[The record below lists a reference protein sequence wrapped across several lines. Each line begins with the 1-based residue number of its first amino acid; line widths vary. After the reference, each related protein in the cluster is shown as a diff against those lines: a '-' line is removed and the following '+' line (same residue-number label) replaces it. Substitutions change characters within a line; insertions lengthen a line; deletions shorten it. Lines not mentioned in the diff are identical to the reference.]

1 MSRFLERLASGPPIV
16 ADGGMG
22 AVLASA
28 VPRIR
33 CPEEANLRAPE
44 SVVDVHLGYIRAG
57 ADLIETNT
65 FGANRPK
72 LAEHFLDEDFER
84 INSEGVRLAR
94 EARDVSGRDVF
105 IAGAIGPDSSRAY
118 AEQATVLEGRG
129 ADLFMLETFF
139 DLDDLE
145 AAVAAVRSVSSLPI
159 VTLMS
164 FDSEGE
170 TIAGVSAHTAGERLR
185 ALGVAAFGANHGAG
199 PNAALRALG
208 DMAGDGVLAALP
220 NVGLA
225 SMSGQ
230 RIVFPHATPA
240 YFGEFAAQAR
250 ALGAGIIGGCCGTTP
265 AQIAA
270 IRAAVDE
277 NQTPAGPLLVRER
290 SQATRPA
297 PSSERTQLQRM
308 FDDGTFV
315 VSVQLDPPLG
325 ANPEALIE
333 TARAV
338 RDTNKAQFVDVNDN
352 PRARARMSGIMASV
366 AIERFT
372 GVETIPHLTPRDM
385 TLTGLESILL
395 GAHAEG
401 VRNIL
406 AVTGDPPESGDY
418 PGKHTVYDVDAIGLV
433 ELLSKLNRGEDWHGR
448 AIDAPTSFFPG
459 VAVNP
464 TADDLGLEVERF
476 HRKVAA
482 GARFAMTQVL
492 FDLESLEAFRERIG
506 GWPIP
511 VLVGVWPVRTVE
523 TLVRVHNET
532 PGMVVPEHV
541 QQRYTRAGANPR
553 EVGGELGPRADRGR
567 ACARGRRVRHGTVPR
582 ADERRRLSPRASARR
597 ARAGGHRRR
606 ARRVEHATHD
616 RGRHAVAAGR
626 AEACREDRGFD
637 RAARIDRGRA
647 GVSMLDVACD
657 RRDEARDGAVPVRV
671 LRQRLRRLPDTA
683 RRALQRPV
691 LRIADDR
698 DRDAGLR
705 IDERQCERGREARY
719 T

>member
-1 MSRFLERLASGPPIV
+1 MSRFLERLASGTPIV

-28 VPRIR
+28 VPRLR

-72 LAEHFLDEDFER
+72 LAEHFLEDEWEA
-84 INSEGVRLAR
+84 IVSAGVRLAR
-94 EARDVSGRDVF
+94 EAREVSGREVF
-105 IAGAIGPDSSRAY
+105 IAGSIGPDPEHGY
-118 AEQATVLEGRG
+118 ADTARVLEGRG
-129 ADLFMLETFF
+129 ADLFMVETFYE
-139 DLDDLE
+139 LDDLE
-145 AAVAAVRSVSSLPI
+145 SAVTAIRSVSSLPI
-159 VTLMS
+159 VALMT
-164 FDSEGE
+164 FDADGE
-170 TIAGVSAHTAGERLR
+170 TIAGVSAHAAGERLR

-199 PNAALRALG
+199 PAAALRALG
-208 DMAGDGVLAALP
+208 EMSGEGCVLAVLP

-230 RIVFPHATPA
+230 RIVFPHATPE

-270 IRAAVDE
+270 IRAAVDD
-277 NQTPAGPLLVRER
+277 NLAPAGSLLVRER
-290 SQATRPA
+290 SQATRA
-297 PSSERTQLQRM
+297 TATGERTELGRLL
-308 FDDGTFV
+308 DDGTFV

-338 RDTNKAQFVDVNDN
+338 RETNKAQFVDVNDN

-418 PGKHTVYDVDAIGLV
+418 PGRGGVYEVDSIGLV
-433 ELLSKLNRGEDWHGR
+433 ELLAGLNRGEDHHGR
-448 AIDAPTSFFPG
+448 AIDAPTSFYPG

-464 TADDLGLEVERF
+464 TADDLGLEAERF

-482 GARFAMTQVL
+482 GARFAMTQIL
-492 FDLESLEAFRERIG
+492 FDLDPLEAFRERIG
-506 GWPIP
+506 AWPIP
-511 VLVGVWPVRTVE
+511 ILVGVWPIRTIE
-523 TLVRVHNET
+523 TLVRVHNEA
-532 PGMVVPEHV
+532 PGIVVPEHV
-541 QQRYTRAGANPR
+541 QERYRQAGANAR
-553 EVGGELGPRADRGR
+553 EVGGELGHELIAR
-567 ACARGRRVRHGTVPR
+567 ARGLAQGVYVMAPFRTPMNVVDFLPEL
-582 ADERRRLSPRASARR
+582 DQP
-597 ARAGGHRRR
+597 
-606 ARRVEHATHD
+606 
-616 RGRHAVAAGR
+616 AAQ
-626 AEACREDRGFD
+626 E
-637 RAARIDRGRA
+637 
-647 GVSMLDVACD
+647 
-657 RRDEARDGAVPVRV
+657 PV
-671 LRQRLRRLPDTA
+671 DTA
-683 RRALQRPV
+683 AVVAESSTRRTTE
-691 LRIADDR
+691 
-698 DRDAGLR
+698 AG
-705 IDERQCERGREARY
+705 
-719 T
+719 TP

>member
-1 MSRFLERLASGPPIV
+1 MSRFLERLADGPPIV

-22 AVLASA
+22 ALLASA
-28 VPRIR
+28 VPRLR

-44 SVVDVHLGYIRAG
+44 SVLDVHLGYIRAG
-57 ADLIETNT
+57 AELIETNT
-65 FGANRPK
+65 FGANRSK
-72 LAEHFLDEDFER
+72 LAQHFLEDEFDS
-84 INSEGVRLAR
+84 INSAGARLAR
-94 EARDVSGRDVF
+94 EAREVSGRDVF
-105 IAGAIGPDSSRAY
+105 IAGSIGPDPGRNY
-118 AEQATVLEGRG
+118 AEQASLLEGRG
-129 ADLFMLETFF
+129 ADLFMVETFL

-145 AAVAAVRSVSSLPI
+145 AAVAAIRSVSSLPI
-159 VTLMS
+159 VGLMS
-164 FDSEGE
+164 FDAEGE
-170 TIAGVSAHTAGERLR
+170 TLAGVSARVAGERLR
-185 ALGVAAFGANHGAG
+185 ALGLAAFGANHGAG
-199 PNAALRALG
+199 PSAALRALG
-208 DMAGDGVLAALP
+208 DMAGEGGVLAALP

-270 IRAAVDE
+270 IRAAVDD
-277 NQTPAGPLLVRER
+277 NLAPAAPLLVRDR
-290 SQATRPA
+290 AQATRP
-297 PSSERTQLQRM
+297 STTSGRTELGRLLEE
-308 FDDGTFV
+308 GTFV

-385 TLTGLESILL
+385 TVTGLESILL

-406 AVTGDPPESGDY
+406 AVTGDPPEAGDY
-418 PGKHTVYDVDAIGLV
+418 PGRGGVYEVDAIGLV
-433 ELLSKLNRGEDWHGR
+433 ELLAGLNRGEDHHGR

-482 GARFAMTQVL
+482 GARYAMTQFL
-492 FDLESLEAFRERIG
+492 FDLEPLSAFRDRIG

-511 VLVGVWPVRTVE
+511 VLVGVWPIRTME
-523 TLVRVHNET
+523 LLVRVHNEV
-532 PGMVVPEHV
+532 PGAIVPEHV
-541 QQRYTRAGANPR
+541 QERYRRAGANAR
-553 EVGGELGPRADRGR
+553 EVGGEI
-567 ACARGRRVRHGTVPR
+567 
-582 ADERRRLSPRASARR
+582 
-597 ARAGGHRRR
+597 GH
-606 ARRVEHATHD
+606 ELID
-616 RGRHAVAAGR
+616 
-626 AEACREDRGFD
+626 
-637 RAARIDRGRA
+637 AARELA
-647 GVSMLDVACD
+647 HGVYVIAPFRSPMNVVEFLPELQP
-657 RRDEARDGAVPVRV
+657 EAQDPVDTDAVPAESST
-671 LRQRLRRLPDTA
+671 RRTTE
-683 RRALQRPV
+683 
-691 LRIADDR
+691 
-698 DRDAGLR
+698 AG
-705 IDERQCERGREARY
+705 
-719 T
+719 TP

>member
-22 AVLASA
+22 ALIASA
-28 VPRIR
+28 VPRLR

-44 SVVDVHLGYIRAG
+44 SVLDVHLGYIRAG

-65 FGANRPK
+65 FGANRSK
-72 LAEHFLDEDFER
+72 LAEHFLEDEFER
-84 INSEGVRLAR
+84 INSAGVRLAR
-94 EARDVSGRDVF
+94 EAREIAGRDVF
-105 IAGAIGPDSSRAY
+105 IAGAMGPDPGRGY
-118 AEQATVLEGRG
+118 AEQAQLLEGRG
-129 ADLFMLETFF
+129 ADLFMVETFF

-145 AAVAAVRSVSSLPI
+145 GAVAAIRGVSSLPI
-159 VTLMS
+159 VALMS
-164 FDSEGE
+164 FDAEGE
-170 TIAGVSAHTAGERLR
+170 TIAGVSARAAGERLR
-185 ALGVAAFGANHGAG
+185 ELDLAAFGANHGAG
-199 PNAALRALG
+199 PTAALRALS
-208 DMAGDGVLAALP
+208 DMGSGVLAVLP

-270 IRAAVDE
+270 IRAAVDG
-277 NQTPAGPLLVRER
+277 NLTPAGSILVRDR
-290 SQATRPA
+290 ATATRPA
-297 PSSERTQLQRM
+297 AASEPTELARFL
-308 FDDGTFV
+308 DDGTFV

-406 AVTGDPPESGDY
+406 AVTGDPPEAGDY
-418 PGKHTVYDVDAIGLV
+418 PGRGGVYEVDSIGLV
-433 ELLSKLNRGEDWHGR
+433 ELLARLNRGEDHHGR

-464 TADDLGLEVERF
+464 TADDLGLEAERF

-482 GARFAMTQVL
+482 GARFAMTQFL
-492 FDLESLEAFRERIG
+492 FDLEPLAAFADRIG
-506 GWPIP
+506 AWPIP
-511 VLVGVWPVRTVE
+511 VLVGVWPIRTLE
-523 TLVRVHNET
+523 LLVRVHNEV
-532 PGMVVPEHV
+532 PGAIVPEHV
-541 QQRYTRAGANPR
+541 QERYRRAGANAR
-553 EVGGELGPRADRGR
+553 DVGGEI
-567 ACARGRRVRHGTVPR
+567 
-582 ADERRRLSPRASARR
+582 
-597 ARAGGHRRR
+597 GH
-606 ARRVEHATHD
+606 ELI
-616 RGRHAVAAGR
+616 
-626 AEACREDRGFD
+626 E
-637 RAARIDRGRA
+637 AAR
-647 GVSMLDVACD
+647 DVAD
-657 RRDEARDGAVPVRV
+657 GVYVIAPFRSPMNVVDFLPELGQPEAQEPVETALRPTESSTRRTTEAGTP
-671 LRQRLRRLPDTA
+671 
-683 RRALQRPV
+683 
-691 LRIADDR
+691 
-698 DRDAGLR
+698 
-705 IDERQCERGREARY
+705 
-719 T
+719 